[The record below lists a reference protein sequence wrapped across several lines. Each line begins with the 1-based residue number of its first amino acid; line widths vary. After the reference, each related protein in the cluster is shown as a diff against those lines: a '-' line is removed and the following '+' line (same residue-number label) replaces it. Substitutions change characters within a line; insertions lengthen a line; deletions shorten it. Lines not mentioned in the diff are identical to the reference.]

1 MELLAPLNHV
11 IMKLNELG
19 IAGILYQ
26 AWIVVVYLDV
36 AAFCLV
42 WRRHYGYG
50 WFRALLIPWLF
61 LLTLNIFILLAGW
74 ALTGFTFFGMK
85 NIVVGYPFVPLMA
98 MGFGKL
104 LKDDWRRML
113 DFMTP
118 AFPLTQVVAK
128 ISCCFVGCC
137 FGYPMEHGLW
147 NPIFEQTLFP
157 VQLLEGFAALIVTIL
172 CVRAAKKQDYR
183 VTGRMYPI
191 FLILFGGTR
200 FFLEFLRLNHKVFW
214 GVSDLALWAL
224 AMVVIGAV
232 WLRRGK
238 KKACKAH

>member
-1 MELLAPLNHV
+1 MELLAPLNRA
-11 IMKLNELG
+11 IMAVHDAGLS
-19 IAGILYQ
+19 GILYQ
-26 AWIVVVYLDV
+26 AWIVVVYIVV

-61 LLTLNIFILLAGW
+61 LIALNVFILLAGW

-98 MGFGKL
+98 MGLARL
-104 LKDDWRRML
+104 LKDDWRRLL

-128 ISCCFVGCC
+128 ISCCFAGCC
-137 FGYPMEHGLW
+137 FGYPMAHGLW
-147 NPIFEQTLFP
+147 NPIFEQELFP
-157 VQLLEGFAALIVTIL
+157 VQLLEGIVALIVTLL
-172 CVRAAKKQDYR
+172 CIRAARKENYR
-183 VTGRMYPI
+183 VTGRMYPR

-232 WLRRGK
+232 WLLRTGQK
-238 KKACKAH
+238 KSA

>member
-1 MELLAPLNHV
+1 MELLAPLNRA
-11 IMKLNELG
+11 IMAVHDAGLS
-19 IAGILYQ
+19 GILYQ
-26 AWIVVVYLDV
+26 AWIVVVYIVV

-61 LLTLNIFILLAGW
+61 LIALNVFILLAGW

-104 LKDDWRRML
+104 LKDDWRRLL

-128 ISCCFVGCC
+128 ISCCFAGCC
-137 FGYPMEHGLW
+137 FGYPMAHGLW
-147 NPIFEQTLFP
+147 NPIFEQELFP
-157 VQLLEGFAALIVTIL
+157 VQLLEGFTALIVTIL
-172 CVRAAKKQDYR
+172 CVRMARKENCR
-183 VTGRMYPI
+183 VTGRMYPR

-224 AMVVIGAV
+224 LMVVIGVV
-232 WLRRGK
+232 WLLADK
-238 KKACKAH
+238 KKRKRRA